1 MASPIPAGF
10 RALPLAAVQLS
21 LAAVLK
27 CGQSFRWTCYPLPSS
42 SGTESSPTHEYRLCL
57 RDRVVCLRQSSDY
70 LFYRSVFPGKHLSA
84 EREAVSDEE
93 TLSWLKDYFQ
103 LDVDLVKLYD
113 QWSDRDQVFNK
124 LKSRF
129 SGIRVLRQD
138 PWENLV
144 SFICSSNNNIPRI
157 TNMVHALCK
166 QYSPSLISLPPP
178 ELSESDSQG
187 HAAYHPFPPP
197 SLLAA
202 AEVKS
207 TLRSLGFGYR
217 ADYIQRTAKML
228 VDTHG
233 SLLSNSESRENC
245 EEWLT
250 GLRDTST
257 EAAREEL
264 LKFVGVGRKVADCV
278 LLMSLDKK
286 EVIPVDTHVHQIAI
300 KHYGLRTV
308 GGSKGKGVMTPRIY
322 NEVATKLADIWGE
335 YAGWAH
341 SVLFTADLKAFSSF
355 GIKTP
360 TPATSI
366 VDVGALASA
375 SSSSA
380 KRKHSG
386 TRSEVEMQR
395 KVLLMGAAVAAIA
408 TAATAVATV
417 LDDPSLLSDDLSSV
431 EEEDTNSPTS
441 RRVKRRR
448 QSSGP

>member
-10 RALPLAAVQLS
+10 HALPLSTIQLS

-42 SGTESSPTHEYRLCL
+42 PSTESSPTHEYRLCL

-70 LFYRSVFPGKHLSA
+70 LFYRSVFPGEHLSA
-84 EREAVSDEE
+84 EQERVSDEE
-93 TLSWLKDYFQ
+93 TLIWLKDYFQ

-129 SGIRVLRQD
+129 SGIRMLRQD

-157 TNMVHALCK
+157 TKMVHALCK

-178 ELSESDSQG
+178 ALSESDSRG
-187 HAAYHPFPPP
+187 HTAYHPFPPP

-202 AEVKS
+202 PEVKS
-207 TLRSLGFGYR
+207 TLRGLGFGYR

-233 SLLSNSESRENC
+233 SSMSNSESRENC
-245 EEWLT
+245 EEWLI
-250 GLRDTST
+250 GLRDLST

-286 EVIPVDTHVHQIAI
+286 EVIPVDTHVYQIAI

-322 NEVATKLADIWGE
+322 DEVATKLADIWGE

-355 GIKTP
+355 GIEPP

-366 VDVGALASA
+366 MDVGTSALA
-375 SSSSA
+375 SSSSS
-380 KRKHSG
+380 KRKHSE
-386 TRSEVEMQR
+386 TRNEVEMQR
-395 KVLLMGAAVAAIA
+395 KLKLMGVAVAAVAAIA
-408 TAATAVATV
+408 AAATVIAAVH
-417 LDDPSLLSDDLSSV
+417 DDPSSDDPSSV
-431 EEEDTNSPTS
+431 EENASSPTS

-448 QSSGP
+448 RSFDR